1 MADVFLG
8 SFWIHHRFCNFQM
21 IDFLKP
27 TAKDLKVLIPM
38 VVAILDEAGINRAEW
53 SVEKAMV
60 HLNSSNNWEN
70 LMACLINNQSA
81 IFAQLRN
88 D

>member
-1 MADVFLG
+1 
-8 SFWIHHRFCNFQM
+8 M

-27 TAKDLKVLIPM
+27 TAKDLRVLIPM